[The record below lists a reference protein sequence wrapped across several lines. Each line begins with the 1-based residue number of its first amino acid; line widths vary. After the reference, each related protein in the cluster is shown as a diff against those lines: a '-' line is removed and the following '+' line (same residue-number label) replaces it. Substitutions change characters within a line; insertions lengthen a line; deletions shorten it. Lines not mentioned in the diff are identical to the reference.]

1 MTTTIETVSAET
13 VARGVWA
20 FANNNRAF
28 RGHAVAFDET
38 WLQSLHLTGTVEVGA
53 HKLRAF
59 RLDDGATSATLD
71 AELTVLVH
79 TNGTLTFAW

>member
-20 FANNNRAF
+20 FARNNRAC
-28 RGHAVAFDET
+28 RGHAIAFGDG
-38 WLQSLHLTGTVEVGA
+38 WLQSLHLTGTVEVGK

-71 AELTVLVH
+71 AELTVTVH
-79 TNGTLTFAW
+79 ADETLTFAW